1 MRVLVFN
8 CGTDSIRFKVID
20 PDKNIAFAKGGI
32 EAITTS
38 NSYVEYYNYEKQLKT
53 TYDYNQGFESSVM
66 EIFMLLTDDKMGVY
80 KSISEVEA
88 VGHRIVHG
96 GAKYFQPIIIED
108 EVLNDIK
115 EYGEIA
121 PIHNLKSAKVIEVCK
136 DEISKELVNVGVFDT
151 AFHSSIPEINYRYP
165 IPEELFL
172 DEGVRKYGFHGI
184 SYQNVMRKL
193 PQVLHKDV
201 KDINAV
207 IVHLGSGASMCCV
220 KNGKSYDT
228 TMGYTPLDGLMMSTR
243 SGSVDPSIIPKICE
257 YYKCNVNEAVD
268 ILNKKSGYYGICG
281 ESDIKTI
288 CDQSDNGD
296 EKSLFARIMARQN
309 FKKNLFAMASHLD
322 TIDAIVVTGGMG
334 VRNSRQRELFL
345 SNLGV
350 LNTKLD
356 LEKNKNCF
364 NELSVISKD
373 DSDIK
378 IINMPSDE
386 EMEIAIQTESVI
398 MGD

>member
-20 PDKNIAFAKGGI
+20 PDKNIAIAKGGI
-32 EAITTS
+32 EAISTS
-38 NSYVEYYNYEKQLKT
+38 NSYVEYYNYEKELKT
-53 TYDYNQGFESSVM
+53 RYDYSEGFENSVF
-66 EIFMLLTDDKMGVY
+66 EIFTLLTDDIMGVY
-80 KSISEVEA
+80 GSIAEVEA

-96 GAKYFQPIIIED
+96 GEKYFQPIIIED
-108 EVLNDIK
+108 EVLKDIRD
-115 EYGEIA
+115 YGSLA
-121 PIHNLKSAKVIEVCK
+121 PIHNLKSAKVIEICRE
-136 DEISKELVNVGVFDT
+136 EISNELVNVGVFDT
-151 AFHSSIPEINYRYP
+151 AFHSTIPDFNFRYP
-165 IPEELFL
+165 IPNELYY
-172 DEGVRKYGFHGI
+172 DSGVRKYGFHGI
-184 SYQNVMRKL
+184 SYQNIMRNL
-193 PQVLHKDV
+193 PQVLNKDI

-207 IVHLGSGASMCCV
+207 IVHLGSGSSMCCI

-243 SGSVDPSIIPKICE
+243 SGSVDPSIVSKICE
-257 YYKCNVNEAVD
+257 RYKCGVNDAIE
-268 ILNKKSGYYGICG
+268 ILNKKSGYLGICG

-288 CDQSDNGD
+288 CDKSDDGD
-296 EKSLFARIMARQN
+296 ELSTFARIMARQN
-309 FKKNLFAMASHLD
+309 FKKNLFAMVSELD

-334 VRNSRQRELFL
+334 VKNSRQRELFL

-350 LNTKLD
+350 LDTKLD
-356 LEKNKNCF
+356 LEKNRNCF

-373 DSDIK
+373 NSAIK